1 MKKLFILVL
10 LFVAFNANAQESF
23 FKGNNNYQA
32 PTIFVPTIS
41 ATTVV
46 SNISRYGAS
55 SGGTI
60 TNNGGALITA
70 SGVCWSSISNTPT
83 ISDSKTTDGTS
94 GGTFTSIL
102 NGLTAGVTYHVRAY
116 ATNSVGTSYGPAQT
130 FMTTPTVIIPAVGD
144 SYGGGIVGYVYQNGD
159 PGYTSSNIPVLIA
172 GNDVLGATRWH
183 NGANI
188 STGATSAALGTGFA
202 NTNTIIATQGA
213 SAGGFTYAA
222 ALARN
227 YTGGGFT
234 DWYLPSQ
241 NELNQLYINRVA
253 IGGFTNAYN
262 YFWASTE
269 VNASNAKLQN
279 FLSGGTV
286 LDFSKSATGG
296 TVRAVRT
303 VVLSPTTIPVVTTS
317 TPASS
322 ISTTSAV
329 VGGNVTDEGI
339 TQVTS
344 RGIVYG
350 TTAGSLTYTVTTG
363 SGAGT
368 FTTTLTGLTAG
379 TTYFLRSFATN
390 MQGTAYGAEINF
402 ITLSAP
408 IISATASPTSIN
420 TTSVISG
427 GTITGNGGSSILTSG
442 LVWGISANPTIA
454 LSTKT
459 TDGTT
464 SGTFTSSITGL
475 TAGTT
480 YHVRAYAT
488 NSIGTSYGP
497 DITFATLTTP
507 PFQAPNIVQTGL
519 ILNLDAAN
527 PASYSGTGNTWTNL
541 VTGNAVPSFSISS
554 GAYVNSDGGVIRFPS
569 TGGFAESNSTT
580 GFANL
585 TGFTVEVWVKMAGT
599 KGDYSPVA
607 SSNYAPCL
615 FSEKVSGGTV
625 NMALA
630 YNARAWSGAANNS
643 YRYTAAMGGWS
654 TYEPTTNYGSDLNN
668 WVHVVATYNGSV
680 LTLYR
685 NGASLGSS
693 TTNINLRA
701 TSVGYYIAHR
711 WDMSDGVYGDY
722 STVNMYN
729 RALSLSEITT
739 NFNAVKSRFGL

>member
-10 LFVAFNANAQESF
+10 LFNAFLSDAQESF

-32 PTIFVPTIS
+32 PTIFTPTIS
-41 ATTVV
+41 TTTVV

-60 TNNGGALITA
+60 TNNGGSIITA
-70 SGVCWSSISNTPT
+70 SGICWSSISNTPT
-83 ISDSKTTDGTS
+83 ISDSKTTDGIS
-94 GGTFTSIL
+94 SGTFTSIL
-102 NGLTAGVTYHVRAY
+102 NGLTAGVTYNVRAY

-130 FMTTPTVIIPAVGD
+130 FMTTPTAIIPAVGD

-159 PGYTSSNIPVLIA
+159 PGYTSSNIPILITSTA
-172 GNDVLGATRWH
+172 PQGFTRWH
-183 NGANI
+183 NGSNVT
-188 STGATSAALGTGFA
+188 TGATASVLGTGFT
-202 NTNTIIATQGA
+202 NTNTIISVQGTVTT
-213 SAGGFTYAA
+213 SYAA
-222 ALARN
+222 GLARAHN
-227 YTGGGFT
+227 GGGFT

-241 NELNQLYINRVA
+241 DELNKLYINKNT
-253 IGGFTNAYN
+253 IGGFTGTMN
-262 YFWASTE
+262 YFWTSTESSAST
-269 VNASNAKLQN
+269 AKMQN
-279 FLSGGTV
+279 FLSGGAIT
-286 LDFSKSATGG
+286 DFAKSASGG
-296 TVRAVRT
+296 YVRAVRT

-322 ISTTSAV
+322 ISTTSAI

-339 TQVTS
+339 TQVTA

-350 TTAGSLTYTVTTG
+350 TTAGSSTYTVTTG

-368 FTTTLTGLTAG
+368 FSTTLTGLTAG
-379 TTYFLRSFATN
+379 TTYFVRSFATN

-402 ITLSAP
+402 ITLSTP

-420 TTSVISG
+420 TNSVISG

-668 WVHVVATYNGSV
+668 WVQIVATYNGSV
-680 LTLYR
+680 LKLYR
-685 NGASLGSS
+685 NGVELGSS
-693 TTNINLRA
+693 TTNVNLRA

-722 STVNMYN
+722 SSVNMYS